1 MTGED
6 NRALAWRRRLLW
18 VSVLAL
24 LLFALFVGAP
34 LFLAPGDDD
43 VGAGDSERGAISV
56 PADGPAAGPGA
67 SGQAAGPALAG
78 DAVTPVGGEGRE
90 NVGAGSAATVD
101 AAIPSLGEAAVRRDG
116 DETNATRGFILDA
129 VSGDPVA
136 GANVRLSWFHGST
149 ALSRAGLSPLAAVIR
164 QTAGDGSFRFPE
176 VDPEDPRLRAHVQI
190 NHPGYSPEV
199 CVLHGRQDSRGR
211 WTKAEG
217 AGDTPDL
224 VVLGGRGG
232 GPGPATASSSIFA
245 VR

>member
-6 NRALAWRRRLLW
+6 NRALARRRWLPW
-18 VSVLAL
+18 ASALAL

-43 VGAGDSERGAISV
+43 AGAGDSERGAISV

-67 SGQAAGPALAG
+67 SGA
-78 DAVTPVGGEGRE
+78 GRE
-90 NVGAGSAATVD
+90 NAGAGSAATVD

-190 NHPGYSPEV
+190 NHPGSASCMAARIPAAA
-199 CVLHGRQDSRGR
+199 GRRPRARGIR
-211 WTKAEG
+211 PTWSFSVG
-217 AGDTPDL
+217 AAA
-224 VVLGGRGG
+224 GR
-232 GPGPATASSSIFA
+232 GPATASSSIFA